1 MSLEMAPKVRPRS
14 SASPVRGG
22 KRRNVPDV
30 SRAEPCSQSSKCTT
44 CNVQPPLDT
53 SSDTALASCIAIL
66 SYALTVVDIVVDIVI
81 NIRLVVEVKAVE
93 VSTVVTVVMALIIT
107 LPVDMAIVDIVKV
120 VSALDTTVNVL
131 CPWIN
136 HTVFGFFSSL
146 TDHRSATGRGSSIR
160 PRQRS
165 CGGALGARKGCHP
178 ACRDSCDLGLGARSQ
193 QTHFVSMAQRAQTLA
208 KVIRPGQNKATRD
221 LHRDRLKEEHK
232 LVMATGARSW
242 VQGMARKAQEPANG
256 RRGRPK
262 FKLALGMCSE
272 YSDVEEQDLSSK
284 HCMHFLACDWTKIDK
299 SQVPW
304 ERVLVPFSF
313 GLSNPTPRGERD
325 RDYVKRAPQLVNLIL
340 DLHDHVLPR
349 PSRLSAPG
357 LAVNE
362 HDAHLVV
369 LDHDGCRIAVIS
381 DCWGSGYG
389 KLSATLSILLD
400 LDVYSAGFA
409 PFLRYKFPLRGG
421 VTAVSLLSAVFQS
434 SSQHDNHDQQPVE
447 TRTRLVGHTVA
458 FEDEEPIELVSCSTS
473 DSNSVFGP
481 CTTVF
486 RLTRPSLHESEGE
499 TGGHSFVLQMQH
511 VSPNF
516 VGGEAEMLQSINL
529 AHDSGV
535 LPSETVNPLAMLEVA
550 ASLRPHRSQVDDY
563 LLPRRIAIDRRGYAR
578 DPMLSIKG
586 IRRTLD
592 LLILRNPTPVPRILA
607 SAPGMSLDSPA
618 PLEHVLHVFDQ
629 LLTVLVALHRCGFYH
644 RNLALDNILHYEGHL
659 VLTGWGGGVA
669 ARPGEVVFAAKIDE
683 DDDLWMTPWTAPL
696 NVLRWNMFVPGD
708 DPPNYDLS
716 HALESSIYWFLLVL
730 GQLIAPAGEGI
741 WSELLLQPDP
751 ARDRNRPVLF
761 LRRDALW
768 AGEPNFAFESRD
780 LLLASIGLTHPALAD
795 LVEYMT
801 RRLPKLDARRIRTE
815 TAVAAIQRRVRRLA
829 QGTDRRRGLGTIVE
843 AMSDAYYSWA
853 RA

>member
-1 MSLEMAPKVRPRS
+1 
-14 SASPVRGG
+14 
-22 KRRNVPDV
+22 
-30 SRAEPCSQSSKCTT
+30 
-44 CNVQPPLDT
+44 
-53 SSDTALASCIAIL
+53 
-66 SYALTVVDIVVDIVI
+66 
-81 NIRLVVEVKAVE
+81 
-93 VSTVVTVVMALIIT
+93 MALIIT

-178 ACRDSCDLGLGARSQ
+178 ACSDSCDLGLGARSQ

-242 VQGMARKAQEPANG
+242 VQGVARK
-256 RRGRPK
+256 
-262 FKLALGMCSE
+262 LGMCSE
-272 YSDVEEQDLSSK
+272 YSDAEEQDLSSK

-421 VTAVSLLSAVFQS
+421 VTAVSLLSAVSQS

-458 FEDEEPIELVSCSTS
+458 FEDEEPIEL
-473 DSNSVFGP
+473 DFGQQL
-481 CTTVF
+481 CF
-486 RLTRPSLHESEGE
+486 WA
-499 TGGHSFVLQMQH
+499 H

-563 LLPRRIAIDRRGYAR
+563 LLPRRIATDRRGYAR

-669 ARPGEVVFAAKIDE
+669 ARPGEVVFGAKIDE

-696 NVLRWNMFVPGD
+696 NVLRWNMFVTGD

-716 HALESSIYWFLLVL
+716 HALESSIYWCLLVL

-768 AGEPNFAFESRD
+768 AGEPNFAFKSRD
-780 LLLASIGLTHPALAD
+780 LLFASIGLTHPALAD

-829 QGTDRRRGLGTIVE
+829 QGTDRRRGLGTTVE
-843 AMSDAYYSWA
+843 AMSDAYYSCA